1 MYTGDL
7 TIVNDILSACVG
19 QLSDMISQNQ
29 DSILGAISSNIDSI
43 SFLKAII
50 LYSSMGIILLL
61 YFFMILYCVKSNYRA
76 KEKLTDLMYIS
87 DAEARM
93 LQDNA

>member
-1 MYTGDL
+1 L
-7 TIVNDILSACVG
+7 IEISA
-19 QLSDMISQNQ
+19 
-29 DSILGAISSNIDSI
+29 SINSI
-43 SFLKAII
+43 SFLKDVT

-61 YFFMILYCVKSNYRA
+61 YFFMVLYCVKSNFKS

-87 DAEARM
+87 DSEARM